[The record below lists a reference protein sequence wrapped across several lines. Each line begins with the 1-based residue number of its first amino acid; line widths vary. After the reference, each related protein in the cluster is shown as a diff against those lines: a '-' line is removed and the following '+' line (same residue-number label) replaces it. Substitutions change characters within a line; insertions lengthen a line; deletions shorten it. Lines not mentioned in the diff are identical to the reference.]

1 MKNVKKVLA
10 DGMTRIMLDC
20 DKATFLITKEEVSEL
35 KCIER
40 TKLKMHLFTCSYC
53 RRFAKQSKIITNQIN
68 TMSTIDPNNLKLKL
82 TDTQKVN
89 IQKRIDNQLNS
100 NN

>member
-1 MKNVKKVLA
+1 MKKIKKILA
-10 DGMTRIMLDC
+10 DGMTLIMLNC
-20 DKATFLITKEEVSEL
+20 DKATFLISKNEVSEL

-40 TKLKMHLFTCSYC
+40 TKLKMHLISCSYC
-53 RRFAKQSKIITNQIN
+53 RRFAKQSKFITNQIN
-68 TMSTIDPNNLKLKL
+68 SMSTIDPNNLKLKL

-89 IQKRIDNQLNS
+89 IQKHIDNQLN